1 MLRDSL
7 QMAGVLVL
15 LLAFSALI
23 LGAVRLFFYLL
34 ERVAERGMGQR
45 KGSGMVVRH
54 KGSNPGKTGGED

>member
-34 ERVAERGMGQR
+34 ERVAERGMVKR
-45 KGSGMVVRH
+45 EDTSAADH
-54 KGSNPGKTGGED
+54 KTEAR